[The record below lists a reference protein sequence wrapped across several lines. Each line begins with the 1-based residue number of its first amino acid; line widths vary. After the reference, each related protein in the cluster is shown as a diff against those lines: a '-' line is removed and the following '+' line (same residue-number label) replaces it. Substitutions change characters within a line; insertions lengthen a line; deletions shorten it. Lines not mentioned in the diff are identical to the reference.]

1 MAGREKPRQL
11 PTILFPGPGFYDA
24 EYTAIKRKPPMYSM
38 GGKHKIPSDDH
49 MKPGPGAHCP
59 EKINLSNVPAYSFG
73 IKHSPYLGNIREHH
87 DHGFSGIC

>member
-24 EYTAIKRKPPMYSM
+24 EYAAIKRKPPMYSM
-38 GGKHKIPSDDH
+38 GGKHKLPSDDH

-59 EKINLSNVPAYSFG
+59 EKVYLQLSLNQGYSYFNT
-73 IKHSPYLGNIREHH
+73 IVCRLIFLMFPHIVLA
-87 DHGFSGIC
+87 

>member
-1 MAGREKPRQL
+1 MAGREKPRPL
-11 PTILFPGPGFYDA
+11 PSLLFPGPGFYDA

-59 EKINLSNVPAYSFG
+59 EKVLCFITTSIFFFFWYINFSFTFFTG
-73 IKHSPYLGNIREHH
+73 QSL
-87 DHGFSGIC
+87 